1 MAITVLIV
9 DDSNFFCKR
18 VGTILNSASDI
29 NVIGIAHNGRE
40 AIDKAKSLQPD
51 VITLDV
57 EMPVMDG
64 VTALKEIIKV
74 CNAKVLMLSS
84 LTYGNA
90 KITLDALDAGAT
102 DFLLKSYE
110 SLSSNSDGLIRLLQS
125 KIRELGQAKIFRSAP
140 TYKAPIHITPTNKF
154 SMKPTVR
161 IPPSTVKPLVN
172 ISTSVP
178 YNAPKKNYKI
188 LAIGAS
194 TGGPVALQKLLI
206 PIPAS
211 FPYPI
216 TITQHMPATFTGAFA
231 TRMNG
236 LCKLNVVEAEDAMPL
251 KAGTVY
257 VAPGGK
263 QLVFEGT
270 SSSARIRIKLTTPK
284 LQYSPSVDISFGSAS
299 KIFAG
304 NVLGIILTG
313 MGADGTE
320 GSRLLKSCGA
330 RIWSQ
335 NEASCVVYGMPM
347 SVTKAGIS
355 ERELAI
361 EDFASAIIK
370 EMGR

>member
-29 NVIGIAHNGRE
+29 DVIGVAHNGRE
-40 AIDKAKSLQPD
+40 AIEKAKSLQPD

-57 EMPVMDG
+57 EMPIMDG
-64 VTALKEIIKV
+64 VTALKEIVKV

-110 SLSSNSDGLIRLLQS
+110 SLASNSDDLIKLLQS
-125 KIRELGQAKIFRSAP
+125 KIRELGQAKTFRKAP
-140 TYKAPIHITPTNKF
+140 TYKAPRYKAKTQASQK
-154 SMKPTVR
+154 V
-161 IPPSTVKPLVN
+161 VKPLASRNTNV
-172 ISTSVP
+172 S
-178 YNAPKKNYKI
+178 YNAPKKSYK
-188 LAIGAS
+188 LVAIGAS

-206 PIPAS
+206 PIPAN
-211 FPYPI
+211 FPHPI
-216 TITQHMPATFTGAFA
+216 TITQHMPGTFTGAFA
-231 TRMNG
+231 SRMNG
-236 LCKLNVVEAEDAMPL
+236 LCKLNVVEAEDGLSL

-263 QLVFEGT
+263 QMVFEGT
-270 SSSARIRIKLTTPK
+270 ANSARIRIKPTTPR

-299 KIFAG
+299 KVFSG
-304 NVLGIILTG
+304 SVLGIILTG

-320 GSRLLKSCGA
+320 GCRLLKSCGA

-361 EDFASAIIK
+361 DEFAPAILK
-370 EMGR
+370 EIR

>member
-9 DDSNFFCKR
+9 DDSSFFCRR
-18 VGTILNSASDI
+18 VGKILNSANDI
-29 NVIGIAHNGRE
+29 NVIGVAHNGRE

-64 VTALKEIIKV
+64 VTALKEIVKV

-110 SLSSNSDGLIRLLQS
+110 SLSSNSDELIQLLQS
-125 KIRELGQAKIFRSAP
+125 KIREMGGAKNFRHFQ
-140 TYKAPIHITPTNKF
+140 TYKSKTEKTKAEVTLETKNYSKVT
-154 SMKPTVR
+154 SRTA
-161 IPPSTVKPLVN
+161 
-172 ISTSVP
+172 STSF
-178 YNAPKKNYKI
+178 KKAKSNYKL

-206 PIPAS
+206 PIPSS
-211 FPYPI
+211 FPLPI
-216 TITQHMPATFTGAFA
+216 TITQHMPGTFTGAFA
-231 TRMNG
+231 SRMNG
-236 LCKLNVVEAEDAMPL
+236 LCQLNVVEAEDGMPV

-263 QLVFEGT
+263 QMVFDGNANA
-270 SSSARIRIKLTTPK
+270 SRIRIKPTSPR
-284 LQYSPSVDISFGSAS
+284 LQYAPSVDITFGSAS
-299 KIFAG
+299 KVFSEK
-304 NVLGIILTG
+304 VLGIILTG
-313 MGADGTE
+313 MGSDGTE
-320 GSRLLKSCGA
+320 GSRLLKKCGA
-330 RIWSQ
+330 KIWSQ
-335 NEASCVVYGMPM
+335 DEASCVVYGMPM

-355 ERELAI
+355 ERALAI
-361 EDFASAIIK
+361 EDFSAAILN
-370 EMGR
+370 EV

>member
-18 VGTILNSASDI
+18 VGKMLNAASDI

-40 AIDKAKSLQPD
+40 AIDKAKDLQPD

-64 VTALKEIIKV
+64 VTALKEIVQV

-110 SLSSNSDGLIRLLQS
+110 SLSSNSNDLIQLLQS
-125 KIRELGQAKIFRSAP
+125 KIRELGRAKIFRSAP
-140 TYKAPIHITPTNKF
+140 TYKAPGRQSTTKSSVHTPF
-154 SMKPTVR
+154 AVARTVTSR
-161 IPPSTVKPLVN
+161 KSNTIYNPS
-172 ISTSVP
+172 
-178 YNAPKKNYKI
+178 KKNYKLI
-188 LAIGAS
+188 AIGAS

-206 PIPAS
+206 PIPAN

-216 TITQHMPATFTGAFA
+216 TITQHMPGTFTGAFA

-236 LCKLNVVEAEDAMPL
+236 LCKLNVVEAEDGMPL
-251 KAGTVY
+251 KGGTVY

-270 SSSARIRIKLTTPK
+270 ANSARIRIKPTTPR

-313 MGADGTE
+313 MGTDGTE

-335 NEASCVVYGMPM
+335 SEASCVVYGMPM

-355 ERELAI
+355 ERAIAI
-361 EDFASAIIK
+361 EEFSQAIMK
-370 EMGR
+370 ETGQ